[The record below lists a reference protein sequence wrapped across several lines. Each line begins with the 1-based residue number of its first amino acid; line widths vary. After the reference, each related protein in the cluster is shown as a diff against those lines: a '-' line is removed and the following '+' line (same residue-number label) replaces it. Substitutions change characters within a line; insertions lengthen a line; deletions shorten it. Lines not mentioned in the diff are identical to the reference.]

1 MGEGGGNLRSLYVR
15 LIERHAP
22 ADIKVHGVAEL
33 NHRFRAP
40 LLLHY
45 PQRHSSLVVGIGLA
59 ACTLAPDAAL
69 LHSVYGNAAQ
79 VIVIQPFHL
88 HIALI
93 LRVEHARKPFQII
106 DEPFQSLHV
115 GEIILKFMSMLHKL
129 LRGEQNQAVPVF
141 SLQIIHLLFQQI
153 LELPHSFQV
162 RLPTALHLFR
172 VIDILGFPG
181 QILHHAPDIF
191 RICMLYRPPPGQIG
205 HPPHE
210 RLSHGLLLPCH
221 LIVVRPLQTLHDSVI
236 LTPHKLP
243 EIGGMPGVLDPGI
256 VLAGLRFLLSQYR
269 FERTGLLCFPLVLG
283 GLPISLEPRQ
293 EFCRGGEALLVFQVL
308 RLP

>member
-1 MGEGGGNLRSLYVR
+1 MPVRTACHAGLPRPLFDPLPHILLGEGGGNLRSLYVR
-15 LIERHAP
+15 LVERHAP

-40 LLLHY
+40 LLLHD
-45 PQRHSSLVVGIGLA
+45 PQGHSSLVVGIGLA

-129 LRGEQNQAVPVF
+129 LRGEQDQAVPVF

-153 LELPHSFQV
+153 LYLVSKPGIPGKRLHHLTQCFHMDNLLIPAFFEASFIQIIHHKSQVTGKILP
-162 RLPTALHLFR
+162 
-172 VIDILGFPG
+172 DILHFPG
-181 QILHHAPDIF
+181 EHSNVI
-191 RICMLYRPPPGQIG
+191 RN
-205 HPPHE
+205 
-210 RLSHGLLLPCH
+210 LP
-221 LIVVRPLQTLHDSVI
+221 L
-236 LTPHKLP
+236 
-243 EIGGMPGVLDPGI
+243 
-256 VLAGLRFLLSQYR
+256 FL
-269 FERTGLLCFPLVLG
+269 F
-283 GLPISLEPRQ
+283 
-293 EFCRGGEALLVFQVL
+293 
-308 RLP
+308 